1 MAPRRRLP
9 AEPDEL
15 LIGGALSLG
24 LRLAAEQVAAFRTYR
39 EEILR
44 WSPRTNLTALADAEA
59 IVRDGFLDSLACAP
73 LIPPEANRVL
83 DIGSGA
89 GFPALPLKL
98 LRPSL
103 SFTLVEASRKKAT
116 FLLHIVRTLRLM
128 GVRVLQERA
137 EVVAEDPGEI
147 AAYDVALARAV
158 AQPPEP
164 ARLVR
169 PFLRPGGV
177 FLLQVGRL
185 PEEAWDRL
193 RVLGF
198 EFSRELLL
206 PPALGRP
213 GRRVLVARRLGSGS
227 GDQCFT

>member
-1 MAPRRRLP
+1 MDTRRRP
-9 AEPDEL
+9 RAGPDDL
-15 LIGGALSLG
+15 LVAGALSLG
-24 LRLAAEQVAAFRTYR
+24 LHLAAEQRTAFRTYR

-44 WSPRTNLTALADAEA
+44 WSPRTNLTAFRTPEE
-59 IVRDGFLDSLACAP
+59 IVRAGLLDSLACAP
-73 LIPPEANRVL
+73 LIPPEATRVL

-98 LRPSL
+98 LRPDL

-116 FLLHIVRTLRLM
+116 FLLHVVRTLRLM
-128 GVRVLQERA
+128 GVRVLQQRA

-158 AQPPEP
+158 APPPEP

-177 FLLQVGRL
+177 FLLQVGPL
-185 PEEAWDRL
+185 SEEAWARL
-193 RVLGF
+193 RALGF
-198 EFSRELLL
+198 EFSRELVL
-206 PPALGRP
+206 PLAFGRP
-213 GRRVLVARRLGSGS
+213 GRRVLALRRVGSRAG
-227 GDQCFT
+227 GQCFT